1 MTMTRSTLA
10 AALAASLAAAPAAAY
25 APPERQAVSYADLDL
40 SRPADVARLHRRLA
54 DALEN
59 VCGSYATAESWAEH
73 EIARCR
79 AEARTRADAQL
90 ARLTGRAVQVAAA
103 GR

>member
-1 MTMTRSTLA
+1 MIRTALA
-10 AALAASLAAAPAAAY
+10 TALVAASLAATPAAAY
-25 APPERQAVSYADLDL
+25 GPPARQAVSYADLDL
-40 SRPADVARLHRRLA
+40 SRSADVARLHRRLA
-54 DALEN
+54 AALEN
-59 VCGSYATAESWAEH
+59 VCGSYATSESWQES

-79 AEARTRADAQL
+79 AGARAEADAQL

>member
-1 MTMTRSTLA
+1 MIRTALA
-10 AALAASLAAAPAAAY
+10 TALVAASLAATPAAAY
-25 APPERQAVSYADLDL
+25 GPPARQAVSYADLDL

-54 DALEN
+54 AALEN
-59 VCGSYATAESWAEH
+59 VCGSYATSESWQES

-79 AEARTRADAQL
+79 AGARAEADAQL